1 MFLQIPITPLHYASI
16 RGRTDIV
23 KILLE
28 EGGADVNA
36 KYDVS

>member
-1 MFLQIPITPLHYASI
+1 MTPLYWASD

-28 EGGADVNA
+28 EGADVNA
-36 KYDVS
+36 KSNVS

>member
-1 MFLQIPITPLHYASI
+1 MFLQDHVTPLYHASYI
-16 RGRTDIV
+16 GRTDIV

-36 KYDVS
+36 KDDVS